1 MSDKIGNDNHAY
13 IKEGG
18 AVAKAKE
25 ERLKREALA
34 KAEKEAK
41 KKAKEEERAREKARE
56 RAEEE
61 AEEAEKAREKA
72 EKEARE
78 RAEEEAEEAEK
89 AREKA
94 EKEAREKAEKEAREA
109 EKAKER
115 AEKEKEEEDRY
126 SYFFQKVEH
135 FEKKGRVEEL
145 ESRYKTSYDV
155 VEGVLKAKTEM
166 KNSERFFTKLA
177 EYKTARLEYEINTGK
192 YRFSHTDTEIR
203 RIELEK
209 EIAQRIRDVRARARK
224 ARIYELFDNLR
235 YLKALNLTT
244 ERKSLRT
251 VARPMIIDRSKVVLL
266 ALLERRNEINK
277 ELLELYEKSNKDYLE
292 AESRNNELNM
302 RLRAKRRAFDKLY
315 DIERKLEQY
324 VFTPDEQTEAY
335 RLMNGLVDMD
345 TDTKILKYQ
354 ERHAPKSEREPYK
367 EAIKAKKDEMARM
380 EDALVALVEK
390 AQRRTYIDDKRH
402 VWIWIAG
409 VAAVA
414 GILIVLFSIFSEQ
427 IIEFIMNWALESR

>member
-89 AREKA
+89 ARERA

-109 EKAKER
+109 EKARER
-115 AEKEKEEEDRY
+115 AEKEDRY

-155 VEGVLKAKTEM
+155 VEGVLRAKTEM

-177 EYKTARLEYEINTGK
+177 EYKTARIEYEINAGK
-192 YRFSHTDTEIR
+192 YQFSHTDTEIR

-209 EIAQRIRDVRARARK
+209 ESAQHIRGIKSRARM

-251 VARPMIIDRSKVVLL
+251 VARPMIIDRSKVALL

-292 AESRNNELNM
+292 AESKNNELNM

-335 RLMNGLVDMD
+335 RLMNGLVDTD

-354 ERHAPKSEREPYK
+354 EKHAPKSERESYK

>member
-78 RAEEEAEEAEK
+78 RAEEEAKEAEK
-89 AREKA
+89 ARE
-94 EKEAREKAEKEAREA
+94 
-109 EKAKER
+109 R
-115 AEKEKEEEDRY
+115 AEKEEEDRY

-155 VEGVLKAKTEM
+155 VEGVLRVKTEM

-177 EYKTARLEYEINTGK
+177 EYKTARIEYEINAEK
-192 YRFSHTDTEIR
+192 YQFSHTDTEIR

-209 EIAQRIRDVRARARK
+209 ESAQHIRGIKSRARM

-251 VARPMIIDRSKVVLL
+251 VARPMIIDRSKVALL

-324 VFTPDEQTEAY
+324 VFTPDEQAEAY

-354 ERHAPKSEREPYK
+354 EKHAPKSEREPYK

>member
-1 MSDKIGNDNHAY
+1 MSDRIGNDSQSFV
-13 IKEGG
+13 KGG

-89 AREKA
+89 ARERA

-109 EKAKER
+109 EKARER
-115 AEKEKEEEDRY
+115 AGKEEEDRY

-145 ESRYKTSYDV
+145 ESRYKISYDV

-209 EIAQRIRDVRARARK
+209 EIAQRIRDVRARAWK

-251 VARPMIIDRSKVVLL
+251 VARPMIIDRSKVALL

-292 AESRNNELNM
+292 AESKNNELNM

-345 TDTKILKYQ
+345 TDAKILKYQ
-354 ERHAPKSEREPYK
+354 EKHAPKSERESYK